1 MRITVAS
8 DRLYEYMSLVSRVIS
23 TKVSVSVLE
32 CVLMEV
38 RGGELRLTA
47 SDGEMRIVTTMELE
61 SDSGVEGAFCVKA
74 KSFQESL
81 REVLS
86 QNLVIDIDES
96 TYKLSVNYAT
106 GNFELMAQSGEN
118 YPEANALGDAH
129 MYEVEMPV
137 SQFADGLE
145 YSIYATSNED
155 TRPLMMGVHV
165 DARPEHMTFVGT
177 DGFMLAMLRN
187 HGITHDV
194 EAGRSSFTLQK
205 KAALLLRTMLQ
216 KEDRKANI
224 GVTVY
229 HNFAV
234 IETSKLRLQ
243 CRLLEGKYPNYES
256 VIPHDN
262 DKHMVA
268 DRLQLLTAVRRVSI
282 FGNHAMD
289 IISFDITEQQ
299 LVARASDQE
308 FSTRAEESL
317 PVSLNS
323 QEELK
328 ISFRANNLI
337 NVLNTMPG
345 DNVVMKFGDKTRAV
359 IIAPEET
366 EDNIEITAAV
376 MPMLY

>member
-8 DRLYEYMSLVSRVIS
+8 DKLYEYMSLVSRVIS

-32 CVLMEV
+32 CVLFEV
-38 RGGELRLTA
+38 KGNELKLTA
-47 SDGEMRIVTTMELE
+47 SDGEMRIVTSMDLE
-61 SDSGVEGAFCVKA
+61 GDSGAEGAFCVKA
-74 KSFQESL
+74 KPFLESI

-96 TYKLSVNYAT
+96 TYKLNVNYAT
-106 GNFELMAQSGEN
+106 GNFELLAQSGEN
-118 YPEANALGDAH
+118 YPQANPLGEDH
-129 MYEVEMPV
+129 SFSLEMPV
-137 SQFADGLE
+137 SNFSDGLE
-145 YSIYATSNED
+145 YTIYATSNED
-155 TRPLMMGVHV
+155 TRPLMMGVYV
-165 DARPEHMTFVGT
+165 DARPESMTFVGT
-177 DGFMLAMLRN
+177 DGFMLAMFRN
-187 HGITHDV
+187 HGITH
-194 EAGRSSFTLQK
+194 EESIGKYSFTLQK

-216 KEDRKANI
+216 KENQKSDIK
-224 GVTVY
+224 VTVY

-234 IETSKLRLQ
+234 IESPKLRLQ

-256 VIPHDN
+256 VIPPDN

-289 IISFDITEQQ
+289 IISLDITGSQ

-317 PVSLNS
+317 PVSFNS
-323 QEELK
+323 EEELK
-328 ISFRANNLI
+328 ISFKANNLI

-345 DNVVMKFGDKTRAV
+345 DNVVMKFGDKSRAV
-359 IIAPEET
+359 IITPQDAEE
-366 EDNIEITAAV
+366 NIEITAAV